1 MSSQIIP
8 LKGRTV
14 FQGFSRILATET
26 IRVLSCGAEE
36 MQLGPSLLPGAKLR
50 FGDRRSIE
58 SRKAMPAG
66 VTGGRYSLS
75 GDGLPTAL
83 IAFLLRGRC

>member
-26 IRVLSCGAEE
+26 IRVLSCDVWDT
-36 MQLGPSLLPGAKLR
+36 QLWPSLVP
-50 FGDRRSIE
+50 
-58 SRKAMPAG
+58 
-66 VTGGRYSLS
+66 GGRML
-75 GDGLPTAL
+75 AL
-83 IAFLLRGRC
+83 AGIAAIFGR